1 MITIEICALMVLLL
15 AVRLLTPKMM
25 ESNSAGVRFG
35 IGLGLFAIYTA
46 VCILMFRYLCTFDK
60 KAIAQLSGNEVW
72 TRVICAFLLVNA
84 AAVFAACIFFFT
96 REKRKLSQEEKM
108 KLKDL

>member
-1 MITIEICALMVLLL
+1 MITIEICALLVLLL

-25 ESNSAGVRFG
+25 ESTSNGVRFG
-35 IGLGLFAIYTA
+35 IGLGLFGIYTA
-46 VCILMFRYLCTFDK
+46 VSILMFRYFCTFDGK
-60 KAIAQLSGNEVW
+60 IISELSGNEVW
-72 TRVICAFLLVNA
+72 NRVVCAFLLVNLSS
-84 AAVFAACIFFFT
+84 VFAACIFFFT